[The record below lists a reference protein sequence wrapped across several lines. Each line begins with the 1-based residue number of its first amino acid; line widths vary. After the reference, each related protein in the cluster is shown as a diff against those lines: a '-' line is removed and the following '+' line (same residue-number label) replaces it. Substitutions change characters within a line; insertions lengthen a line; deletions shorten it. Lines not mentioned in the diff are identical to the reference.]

1 MPLSCLRLRF
11 GAAILAGWLL
21 FGCAQTGPERSAAIH
36 TQAAVAGWQAQVVHT
51 PQFDL
56 QSFNNGRPPVD
67 GVLTVYLEGD
77 GYAWIGG
84 QYPSDDPTP
93 YQAIAL
99 QLAMVQPGKGAV
111 AYLGRP
117 CQYTGAEKDAR
128 CHKGIWSDAR
138 FSEEVVRA
146 VNTALDQLKRQQHA
160 QRLELVGYSG
170 GAAVALLV
178 AARRNDIDRIVT
190 VAGNLDPHAWAA
202 EMKLQPL
209 KASLDT
215 TKVIEATAH
224 IPQVD
229 FVGGKDRV
237 VPPRVTESF
246 VQRYPVDHR
255 PRIIEISE
263 NSHACC
269 WVAQWPTLWKQTQA
283 NPS

>member
-1 MPLSCLRLRF
+1 MRLSCLRPRSS
-11 GAAILAGWLL
+11 AAILAGWLL
-21 FGCAQTGPERSAAIH
+21 LGCAQTGAERSAAIH
-36 TQAAVAGWQAQVVHT
+36 TQAAEAGWQSQVLRT

-56 QSFNNGRPPVD
+56 QSFHNAQSPAQ

-77 GYAWIGG
+77 GYAWVGG
-84 QYPSDDPTP
+84 QYPAKDPTP
-93 YQAIAL
+93 YQPIAL
-99 QLAMVQPGKGAV
+99 QLAMAQPGPGAV

-117 CQYTGAEKDAR
+117 CQYTGAQTDAR

-138 FSEEVVRA
+138 FSEAVVRA
-146 VNTALDQLKRQQHA
+146 VNAALDQLKQQQHA
-160 QRLELVGYSG
+160 QRLVLVGYSG

-178 AARRNDIDRIVT
+178 AARRNDIEGIVT

-224 IPQVD
+224 IPQVN

-237 VPPRVTESF
+237 VPPRVTEAF

-255 PRIIEISE
+255 PRIIELPD

-269 WVAQWPTLWKQTQA
+269 WAAQWPTLWKQTQA
-283 NPS
+283 YPS